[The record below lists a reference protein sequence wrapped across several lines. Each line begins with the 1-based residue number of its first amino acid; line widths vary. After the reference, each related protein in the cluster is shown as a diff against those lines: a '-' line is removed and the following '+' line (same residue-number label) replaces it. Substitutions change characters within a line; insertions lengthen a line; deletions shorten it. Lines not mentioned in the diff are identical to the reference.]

1 MNLQS
6 VGCRPSDPN
15 DELKLAIEAHN
26 QLRETLKKQRRCF
39 DANDR
44 KGLDTEIKNAWMIST
59 DLGQRLE
66 KVSLQF
72 VPASDQDN
80 T

>member
-1 MNLQS
+1 MNLQA
-6 VGCRPSDPN
+6 VGCRPSDPK
-15 DELKLAIEAHN
+15 DELRLAIEAHG
-26 QLRETLKKQRRCF
+26 QLRETLKKMRTAYDQRRMREL
-39 DANDR
+39 N
-44 KGLDTEIKNAWMIST
+44 TELKNAWMIST